1 MQDHAMSLTSALY
14 RAARMSANG
23 RSVRKGPSA
32 VVKRQVRRA
41 VYRKEGSITRK
52 IFKGFGL

>member
-1 MQDHAMSLTSALY
+1 MSLTSALY